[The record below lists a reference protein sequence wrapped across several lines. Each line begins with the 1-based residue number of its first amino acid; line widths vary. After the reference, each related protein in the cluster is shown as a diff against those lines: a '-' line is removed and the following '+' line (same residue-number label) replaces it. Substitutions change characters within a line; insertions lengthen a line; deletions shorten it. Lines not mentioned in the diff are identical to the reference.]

1 MKISIGCDHGGFAM
15 KQQVISLLTEQGV
28 EIEDVGC
35 PDTTSVDYTEY
46 ASAVSMSVLSGEVD
60 EGILICTTGIGMS
73 MAANRYNHIRAALC
87 LNGEMAEKAH
97 LHNDANI
104 LVLAAAQTSD
114 EMLKEILASWSS
126 HTFVPVERHQRRI
139 DNMELEEDKFSDMA
153 AICPVDPEIFSAIE
167 AEIVREDE
175 TINLIASENTVSRAV
190 RQAQGSMMTN
200 KYAEGYPGKRYYSG
214 CECVDDAEAL
224 AISRA
229 KELFGAEHVN
239 VQAHCGSS
247 ANMGVYFSVLKPG
260 DTIMAMSLDH
270 GGHLTHGHKVNFSG
284 KLYNIVSYG
293 VNRETEK
300 LDYDELMAIAKQSKP
315 KIIVAGASAYSR
327 ILDFPKFREIADAVG
342 AYLMVDMAHIA
353 GLVAA
358 GIHPSPVP
366 HADFVTTTTHK
377 TLRGPRGGMIL
388 CKEQFAKDLDRTI
401 FPGIQGGPLMHV
413 IAAKAICFLEAMEPE
428 FKLYAGQVVANAA
441 RLAEILSGEGF
452 RVVSGGTDTH
462 LLLVDVGASGMT
474 GKDAANA
481 LDAAGIITNKN
492 TVPFDSQSPF
502 VTSGVRIGT
511 ATVTSRGMEVEEME
525 LIGNMICRILKDPTN
540 KALQASIAIEVRDL
554 GRRFPVE

>member
-87 LNGEMAEKAH
+87 LNGDMAEKAH

-139 DNMELEEDKFSDMA
+139 DKMELEEDKFSDMA

-167 AEIVREDE
+167 SEIVREDE

-214 CECVDDAEAL
+214 CDFVDDAEAL
-224 AISRA
+224 AIR
-229 KELFGAEHVN
+229 KGA
-239 VQAHCGSS
+239 A
-247 ANMGVYFSVLKPG
+247 PG
-260 DTIMAMSLDH
+260 T
-270 GGHLTHGHKVNFSG
+270 
-284 KLYNIVSYG
+284 
-293 VNRETEK
+293 
-300 LDYDELMAIAKQSKP
+300 
-315 KIIVAGASAYSR
+315 
-327 ILDFPKFREIADAVG
+327 
-342 AYLMVDMAHIA
+342 
-353 GLVAA
+353 
-358 GIHPSPVP
+358 
-366 HADFVTTTTHK
+366 
-377 TLRGPRGGMIL
+377 
-388 CKEQFAKDLDRTI
+388 C
-401 FPGIQGGPLMHV
+401 
-413 IAAKAICFLEAMEPE
+413 
-428 FKLYAGQVVANAA
+428 
-441 RLAEILSGEGF
+441 
-452 RVVSGGTDTH
+452 
-462 LLLVDVGASGMT
+462 LLL
-474 GKDAANA
+474 
-481 LDAAGIITNKN
+481 
-492 TVPFDSQSPF
+492 SQSCHMVSP
-502 VTSGVRIGT
+502 
-511 ATVTSRGMEVEEME
+511 
-525 LIGNMICRILKDPTN
+525 
-540 KALQASIAIEVRDL
+540 QARS
-554 GRRFPVE
+554 